1 MIYIF
6 DFDGVISAPCF
17 NSEEGT
23 ILAEPNDFK
32 HNIRKTKACYDE
44 YSKPFMP
51 IINIIKR
58 LKKEGNRILIL
69 SSCSSG
75 SQEIFAKLDFLDKY
89 MPGVVDRNDFWG
101 VNDSCQ
107 KGIVL
112 DLLFEQ
118 SGVEGHGDIVYV
130 DDNLESLIA
139 IEEQCFGSHG
149 DIVTAYKEILDSYK
163 YDTLRLYHVTTFLN
177 KFSDKDNSG
186 N

>member
-1 MIYIF
+1 MP
-6 DFDGVISAPCF
+6 VI
-17 NSEEGT
+17 NV
-23 ILAEPNDFK
+23 
-32 HNIRKTKACYDE
+32 
-44 YSKPFMP
+44 
-51 IINIIKR
+51 IKR

-75 SQEIFAKLDFLDKY
+75 SQEIFAKLDFLEKY
-89 MPGVVDRNDFWG
+89 MPGVVDRDDFWG

-112 DLLFEQ
+112 NLLSEQ

-139 IEEQCFGSHG
+139 IEDQCFGSHG
-149 DIVTAYKEILDSYK
+149 DIVTAYNHIHDSYKEFLDSYQ